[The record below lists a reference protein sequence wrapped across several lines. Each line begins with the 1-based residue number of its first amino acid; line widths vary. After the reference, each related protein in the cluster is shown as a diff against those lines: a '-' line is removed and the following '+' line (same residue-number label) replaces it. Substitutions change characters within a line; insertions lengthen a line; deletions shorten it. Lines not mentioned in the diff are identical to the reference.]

1 MPYEI
6 IYYSDKVQEEI
17 VKLPKTLVARY
28 FKLTDRMEVFGPD
41 LGMPHTRAMGNGLF
55 ELRLMGGDGI
65 ARVFYCTLA
74 GQRIVMLH
82 CFVKKTGKTPKG
94 ELALALRRKQE
105 VCHGKS

>member
-1 MPYEI
+1 MPGCPRRLSPGISNLRTEWKC
-6 IYYSDKVQEEI
+6 SDLI
-17 VKLPKTLVARY
+17 SACR
-28 FKLTDRMEVFGPD
+28 
-41 LGMPHTRAMGNGLF
+41 TRAMGNGLF

-65 ARVFYCTLA
+65 ARVFYCTLT